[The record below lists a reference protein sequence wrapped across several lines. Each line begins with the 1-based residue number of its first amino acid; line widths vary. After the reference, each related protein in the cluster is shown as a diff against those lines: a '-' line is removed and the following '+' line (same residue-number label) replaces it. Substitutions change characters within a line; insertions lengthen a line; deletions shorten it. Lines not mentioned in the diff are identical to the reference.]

1 MSKPK
6 PSVPSVRFIHGKPHL
21 TEGER
26 LEAVEERADGT
37 ITDLRGLALMLQKD
51 IAERKAFER
60 TIRERTHKHADA
72 LLVLTADGAV
82 TREAVTRL
90 EAAIGPDFDKR
101 GSIHDMTHEEIA
113 ALEGAGMRGQLRA
126 LMATIL
132 EERNARRAGQSA
144 LAKSQSRAASLLG
157 GLVVLVT
164 TLQET
169 GALRALLA
177 AIRAALGV

>member
-1 MSKPK
+1 MSTRRDSDP
-6 PSVPSVRFIHGKPHL
+6 PSVRWLHGRPHL
-21 TEGER
+21 SMSERQEACDDKVDALIADVREQGAVLALLATSVRTGFDR
-26 LEAVEERADGT
+26 LESETLRHTAELS
-37 ITDLRGLALMLQKD
+37 DLRQ
-51 IAERKAFER
+51 
-60 TIRERTHKHADA
+60 
-72 LLVLTADGAV
+72 
-82 TREAVTRL
+82 
-90 EAAIGPDFDKR
+90 AIGPDFDRR

-113 ALEGAGMRGQLRA
+113 ALESAGMRGQLRA

-132 EERNARRAGQSA
+132 EERNARRAGQAS
-144 LAKSQSRAASLLG
+144 LAKAQGRSASLLG